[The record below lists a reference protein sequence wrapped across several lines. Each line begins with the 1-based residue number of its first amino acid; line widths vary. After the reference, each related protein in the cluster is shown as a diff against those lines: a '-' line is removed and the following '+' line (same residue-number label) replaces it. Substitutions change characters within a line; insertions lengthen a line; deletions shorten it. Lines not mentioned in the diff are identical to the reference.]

1 MIMTNSLA
9 TTMIVINIRMSM
21 IRVINLHR
29 FDCVSEVCVYV
40 GRKTR
45 REGWWVG
52 MKEGGRKRI
61 GELGGRKEKKGR
73 KGGMEGVKRGRRQR
87 EKKIH
92 KDINV
97 ESWNVVVV
105 KC

>member
-9 TTMIVINIRMSM
+9 TTMIVISIRMST

-52 MKEGGRKRI
+52 MKEGGPW
-61 GELGGRKEKKGR
+61 KEEDWR
-73 KGGMEGVKRGRRQR
+73 VRR
-87 EKKIH
+87 EKGEDREKRRH
-92 KDINV
+92 GGSKTREEAEREEN
-97 ESWNVVVV
+97 SQGH
-105 KC
+105 

>member
-9 TTMIVINIRMSM
+9 TTMIVISIRMST

-29 FDCVSEVCVYV
+29 FDCVSDVCVYV

-61 GELGGRKEKKGR
+61 GELGERRR
-73 KGGMEGVKRGRRQR
+73 KGEKEAWR
-87 EKKIH
+87 E
-92 KDINV
+92 
-97 ESWNVVVV
+97 
-105 KC
+105 

>member
-1 MIMTNSLA
+1 MRA
-9 TTMIVINIRMSM
+9 
-21 IRVINLHR
+21 
-29 FDCVSEVCVYV
+29 
-40 GRKTR
+40 
-45 REGWWVG
+45 GWWVG

-105 KC
+105 KCYLQHANSASPSHKLAGASLWFGHPLS